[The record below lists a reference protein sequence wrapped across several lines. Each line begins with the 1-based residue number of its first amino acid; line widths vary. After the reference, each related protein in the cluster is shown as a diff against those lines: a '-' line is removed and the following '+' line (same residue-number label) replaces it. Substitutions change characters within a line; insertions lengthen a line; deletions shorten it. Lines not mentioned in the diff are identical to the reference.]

1 MMDVA
6 ESCKAVPNPAA
17 SRLRATL
24 GRPGMIL
31 LPGVHD
37 GFSARAAEEIGFEAV
52 YVGGGVA
59 TGVALGIP
67 DMGLVTMDQL
77 VDHAGRIA
85 ALIDIPV
92 IADLDDGGG
101 NPLRIRRTV
110 QSAERAGI
118 AGFHVEDND
127 YSQGKHF
134 PAKPGAGEGMTSLD
148 FSRDRP
154 IPVEMAVER
163 VRAAAEARRNPDTL
177 LIARTDACL
186 FSVDEAIERANLYV
200 QAGADMI
207 YLAHLTPEDTGRAV
221 AAVAAPLMGGS
232 HYRPEG
238 ATADELSMMKSAG
251 LKLHF
256 YPGATAFAAYDASWD
271 VLEAIKNGGI
281 IPVSYNRAM
290 GRVSRAVNHR
300 EWGQLAER
308 YKMI

>member
-1 MMDVA
+1 MSV
-6 ESCKAVPNPAA
+6 SSRSVPNPAA
-17 SRLRATL
+17 TRLRSL
-24 GRPGMIL
+24 LQRPGMIP

-59 TGVALGIP
+59 TGVDLGIP
-67 DMGLVTMDQL
+67 DMGLVSMDQL
-77 VDHAGRIA
+77 VEHAARIA
-85 ALIDIPV
+85 AVVDIPV
-92 IADLDDGGG
+92 VADLDDGGG
-101 NPLRIRRTV
+101 NPMRIQRTV

-134 PAKPGAGEGMTSLD
+134 PAKKGAGEGMKSLD

-154 IPVEMAVER
+154 IPREMAVER

-186 FSVDEAIERANLYV
+186 FSVDEAIERANLYAA
-200 QAGADMI
+200 AGADMI
-207 YLAHLTPEDTGRAV
+207 YLAHLTPEDTRRAV
-221 AAVAAPLMGGS
+221 GEISVPLMGGS

-238 ATADELSMMKSAG
+238 ATAKELEMMRDAG

-256 YPGATAFAAYDASWD
+256 YPGATPFAAYDASWE
-271 VLEAIKNGGI
+271 VLEAIHETGV

-290 GRVSRAVNHR
+290 GRMSRVVKHQ
-300 EWGQLAER
+300 EWGAVAER